1 MNKHVLIT
9 GASRGLGE
17 YLARRFWLDGY
28 NLLVA
33 ARSEEALQKLIANL
47 PARNDQRAVY
57 FGTDLSEVSEVEKL
71 ILDVS
76 ASTPYLDVLI
86 NNAGAQ
92 GPMGPLLHND
102 MGHWRETLQVNL
114 LSPVAITQGLIPLLK
129 KRSRAS
135 IINISGGG
143 ATSPRANFS
152 AYASSKA
159 GLVRF
164 SETIAEELK
173 DLGITVN
180 CVAPGAM
187 KTGML
192 EQVVAAGESVVG
204 TKEFLGAKNT
214 IDGEESVSF
223 ERTGDLVLFLCSQIA
238 KGITGKLIS
247 AKWDN
252 WEVWPDY
259 VKFLSSSD
267 AYTLRRI
274 VGVDRNFSVGDK

>member
-1 MNKHVLIT
+1 MSKYALIT

-28 NLLVA
+28 NLLLV
-33 ARSEEALQKLIANL
+33 ARSEEALRELIINL
-47 PARNDQRAVY
+47 PVRNEQRALY
-57 FGTDLSEVSEVEKL
+57 FGADLSDVSEVDKL

-76 ASTPYLDVLI
+76 AAMPHLDVLI
-86 NNAGAQ
+86 NNAGTQ
-92 GPMGPLLHND
+92 GPMGPLLQND

-114 LSPVAITQGLIPLLK
+114 LSSVAIIQGLIPVLK
-129 KRSRAS
+129 KSSRAS
-135 IINISGGG
+135 IINLSGGG

-164 SETIAEELK
+164 SETLAEELK

-192 EQVVAAGESVVG
+192 EQVVAAGESLVG
-204 TKEFLGAKNT
+204 EKEFRGAKNI
-214 IDGEESVSF
+214 IDGEANASF
-223 ERTGDLVLFLCSQIA
+223 ERTGDLALFLCSQVA
-238 KGITGKLIS
+238 RGITGKLIS

-259 VKFLSSSD
+259 VKLLSSND

-274 VGVDRNFSVGDK
+274 VGADRNFPMGDK